1 MLRWPLQSKK
11 VAIKVMLIFKQF
23 QEKEKVVTVTT
34 DQEEF
39 TRKKRKFDIHF
50 NGTCIFYMKAT
61 FSNNVCS
68 M

>member
-1 MLRWPLQSKK
+1 MLKWPLQSIK

-23 QEKEKVVTVTT
+23 QEKAKVATVTT

-39 TRKKRKFDIHF
+39 THKECKFNIHF

-61 FSNNVCS
+61 FSYNVCS